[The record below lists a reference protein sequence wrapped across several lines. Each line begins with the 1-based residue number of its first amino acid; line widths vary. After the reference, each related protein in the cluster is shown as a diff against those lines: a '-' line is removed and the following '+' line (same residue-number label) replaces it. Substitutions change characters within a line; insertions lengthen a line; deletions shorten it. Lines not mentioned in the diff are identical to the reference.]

1 MRNENSLENIAQ
13 NLLATFPLIFKKI
26 LKKEES
32 GICKNLTPSHT
43 QIMCLLENFGSMP
56 ISEIGKKLCISPPN
70 MTPLIDKL
78 IEENL
83 VERIPNSR
91 DRRIVNISLTEN
103 GKEFLKKYKE
113 CLVNHLKLKLSDLTE
128 EEQEELNKILSRL
141 KEIILKIN
149 E

>member
-1 MRNENSLENIAQ
+1 MQNENNLENIAQ
-13 NLLATFPLIFKKI
+13 NLMATFPLIFKKL

-91 DRRIVNISLTEN
+91 DRRIVNINLTDK

-113 CLVNHLKLKLSDLTE
+113 SIVNNLKSKLSDLTE
-128 EEQEELNKILSRL
+128 EEQAELNTILGRL
-141 KEIILKIN
+141 KEIILKIS